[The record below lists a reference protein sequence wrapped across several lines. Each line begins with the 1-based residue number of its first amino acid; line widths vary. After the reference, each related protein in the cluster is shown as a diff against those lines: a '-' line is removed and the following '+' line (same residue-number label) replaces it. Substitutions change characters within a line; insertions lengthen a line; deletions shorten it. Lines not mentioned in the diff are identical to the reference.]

1 MTRAPERKKTKSALA
16 IFRIQCPEDTDKKS
30 IYRNLL
36 RLIWPAAI
44 EFFLLQLVNMFDQI
58 QVGSLGETAL
68 AAVGLATQINLLF
81 VSSFVAVNIGVTALV
96 ARAWGGGHRE
106 EVPRLLRHGLLLTAV
121 LAAPTAVLGILFADK
136 VLLLMNAP
144 DAVTLRLGT
153 DYLRICLIGF
163 VPVALTST
171 ITAALRG
178 SGNTRTPMFYNLL
191 ANAINIFLNWVLING
206 RLGFPRLEVRGAAIA
221 TVIGNSCAFLVACWV
236 AFRPHNVLQV
246 RLRDLVGRINT
257 DYVKRIWAIGFP
269 SMGEQLLV
277 RLGIAVFTA
286 TVATL
291 GTTLYAAH
299 SVCINIQALTFMSGM
314 AFSVASTTLTGQ
326 SLGANRSDLAKVYS
340 NRCALISLLFS
351 FVLMAIYIFAGPSI
365 IRIYNA
371 DPAIVAAG
379 TMPLRIVALMQP
391 FAAIQ
396 YVYSGALR
404 GAGDTKSVALI
415 TILTMFLCR
424 PLFAYLAI
432 RVFHVGLVGAW
443 VALCLDQTLCSLLIV
458 RRYATEK
465 WCTIV
470 KTVQPAKI

>member
-1 MTRAPERKKTKSALA
+1 VNMTRAPERKKTKSALA

-191 ANAINIFLNWVLING
+191 ANAINIFLN
-206 RLGFPRLEVRGAAIA
+206 
-221 TVIGNSCAFLVACWV
+221 
-236 AFRPHNVLQV
+236 
-246 RLRDLVGRINT
+246 
-257 DYVKRIWAIGFP
+257 
-269 SMGEQLLV
+269 
-277 RLGIAVFTA
+277 
-286 TVATL
+286 
-291 GTTLYAAH
+291 
-299 SVCINIQALTFMSGM
+299 
-314 AFSVASTTLTGQ
+314 
-326 SLGANRSDLAKVYS
+326 
-340 NRCALISLLFS
+340 
-351 FVLMAIYIFAGPSI
+351 
-365 IRIYNA
+365 
-371 DPAIVAAG
+371 
-379 TMPLRIVALMQP
+379 
-391 FAAIQ
+391 
-396 YVYSGALR
+396 
-404 GAGDTKSVALI
+404 
-415 TILTMFLCR
+415 
-424 PLFAYLAI
+424 
-432 RVFHVGLVGAW
+432 
-443 VALCLDQTLCSLLIV
+443 
-458 RRYATEK
+458 
-465 WCTIV
+465 
-470 KTVQPAKI
+470 